1 MTAKPLI
8 RIVDDDEALTASSAM
23 LLEAMGWDVAV
34 WHSGGAFLDEADLMR
49 PGCLVL
55 DVRMPGLT
63 GLDVQAELERRGSNL
78 PILFLSAHGSIHT
91 VPQPRLPSL
100 GRAHSLPYERI
111 VAPLCG
117 GGIFGRTCA
126 LSRCGHFC
134 RTPGGPHAPHPY
146 AGSHHC
152 RRRLHG

>member
-55 DVRMPGLT
+55 DVR
-63 GLDVQAELERRGSNL
+63 RGS
-78 PILFLSAHGSIHT
+78 PGSMSRPNSKDEVQT
-91 VPQPRLPSL
+91 SPFSFSPRTAAF
-100 GRAHSLPYERI
+100 RW
-111 VAPLCG
+111 LCMS
-117 GGIFGRTCA
+117 CA
-126 LSRCGHFC
+126 TAQSTFSKNPLSR
-134 RTPGGPHAPHPY
+134 
-146 AGSHHC
+146 
-152 RRRLHG
+152 

>member
-63 GLDVQAELERRGSNL
+63 GSMSRPNSKDAVQTS
-78 PILFLSAHGSIHT
+78 LFSFS
-91 VPQPRLPSL
+91 PRTAAF
-100 GRAHSLPYERI
+100 RW
-111 VAPLCG
+111 LCMS
-117 GGIFGRTCA
+117 CA
-126 LSRCGHFC
+126 TAQSTSSKKPLSR
-134 RTPGGPHAPHPY
+134 
-146 AGSHHC
+146 
-152 RRRLHG
+152 